1 MGWYRQQSLRLALL
15 LSLAAVGCQ
24 GPAAKQA
31 QLFQE
36 QRLALENRNRE
47 LQARLNELDRE
58 NQRQNALLAQ
68 AQQQSQLYQEQAE
81 ALRDQMQALL
91 AQNERLK
98 QLAQSS
104 RQEIDALTASARRYG
119 GAMIT
124 PNNSLQGNL
133 PELNLP
139 GVRVRRD
146 EDLIRVE
153 IASDQIFAP
162 GDARLTLAGEQLIEQ
177 VGSEL
182 LRAYPQQRIGVEGH
196 TSDQPPPNGW
206 SSNHELST
214 AQATTVFN
222 FLQHRVHFPA
232 EQLVVI
238 GYGSNRPLFSNAT
251 AAGQARNRRIEIVV
265 FPETVRSRR

>member
-1 MGWYRQQSLRLALL
+1 MGWFRHHYLRLALM

-24 GPAAKQA
+24 SPAKRQA

-36 QRLALENRNRE
+36 QRIAMENRNRE

-68 AQQQSQLYQEQAE
+68 AQQQSQLYQEQSE

-98 QLAQSS
+98 QLADSS
-104 RQEIDALTASARRYG
+104 RKEIDTLTASARRYG

-124 PNNSLQGNL
+124 PNNSLKDNL
-133 PELNLP
+133 PDLNLP
-139 GVRVRRD
+139 GVRVRRE

-153 IASDQIFAP
+153 IATEQLFAP
-162 GDARLTLAGEQLIEQ
+162 GDARLTPAGEQIIEQ
-177 VGSEL
+177 VGSEIL
-182 LRAYPQQRIGVEGH
+182 KTYPQQRIGIEGH
-196 TSDQPPPNGW
+196 TSDQPPPGNW
-206 SSNHELST
+206 RSNHELST

-232 EQLVVI
+232 DQLVVI

-251 AAGQARNRRIEIVV
+251 AAGQARNQRIEIVV
-265 FPETVRSRR
+265 FPETVRARR